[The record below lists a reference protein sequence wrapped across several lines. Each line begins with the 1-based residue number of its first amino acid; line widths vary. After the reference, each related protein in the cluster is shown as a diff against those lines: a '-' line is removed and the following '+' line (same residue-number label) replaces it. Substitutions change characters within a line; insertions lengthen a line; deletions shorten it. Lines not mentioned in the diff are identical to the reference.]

1 MKRIVIFQQNTPEV
15 EIYDADESELV
26 EYTNRLTQILEN
38 ANVTVLETSE
48 SSAVLRPSKINSIVV
63 YPIDIDPLP
72 KVEQL
77 QEKKNPK
84 KKPKAKPEDE
94 DIITDAD

>member
-48 SSAVLRPSKINSIVV
+48 SSVVLRPSKINSIVV

-84 KKPKAKPEDE
+84 KKPKAKLEDE